1 MTETTVTV
9 TTNNENAAPN
19 KQPGALSW
27 IRFNYDYFKSIPGV
41 LKIIQAILGILCM
54 VFASPAMLA
63 GTHWFL
69 FVVVTSF
76 IATLIWIS
84 IYFLS
89 IREAL
94 TLPINWI
101 LTEML
106 NTCIMTILYLTGFII
121 QLYTWSPNYHPQI
134 RDPNIIAGV
143 IGILNTMA
151 YAAGS
156 YFLYVEWKASTPPQ

>member
-9 TTNNENAAPN
+9 TTNDSSAPN

-27 IRFNYDYFKSIPGV
+27 IQLNYDYFKSIPGI
-41 LKIIQAILGILCM
+41 LKIVQAILGILCM
-54 VFASPAMLA
+54 AFASPAMLA

-101 LTEML
+101 LTEFL
-106 NTCIMTILYLTGFII
+106 NTSVMTILYMTAFII
-121 QLYTWSPNYHPQI
+121 QLYTWSPNYPPHV
-134 RDPNIIAGV
+134 RDSNIIAGV
-143 IGILNTMA
+143 IGIINTIA

-156 YFLYVEWKASTPPQ
+156 YFLWVEWKTSTSTQQ